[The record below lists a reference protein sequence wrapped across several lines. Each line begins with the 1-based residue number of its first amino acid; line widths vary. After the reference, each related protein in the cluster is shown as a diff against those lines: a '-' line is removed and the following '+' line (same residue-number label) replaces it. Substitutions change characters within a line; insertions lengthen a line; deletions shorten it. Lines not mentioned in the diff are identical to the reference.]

1 MFKDYR
7 RIAVLVFAGIVFLGV
22 DAFAQESHIHL
33 SSVSHI
39 TTRPLAANIIMPQSR
54 RVAFAPD
61 RRQAVVITEATALID
76 IIESTATTTIEIRLQ
91 NTTNRRQEAELIIPV
106 PDGAVVKG
114 FAYDGPNGDITAKV
128 LEKAEAKRIYRNLV
142 SKIID
147 PALVEFIG
155 YNLIQS
161 SVFPVEARGKQKIR
175 ITYEHLLETDGQRV
189 DYILPRSESLEYS
202 VPWKITA
209 NVKSKRGISTVYS
222 PSHKIETFRVDW
234 LSSAKPR
241 EPHVRVTVAP
251 EEGKKPG
258 AFRLSYMT
266 EKKGVTASIFSYPDS
281 KVGGGYFLLLAAVP
295 ERSKGAENTIKRE
308 LTLVIDRS
316 GSMRGEKLAQAKE
329 AALQVIAGLKMG
341 ESFNI
346 ILYSNNVESFSTA
359 PVKKTKA
366 TETSAEKYI
375 EGITAMGGTN
385 IAAALSKA
393 LNQTPVKDT
402 LPVVLFLTDG
412 IPTVGQTS
420 ELEIGKI
427 ITESN
432 LHNRR
437 VFTFGVGVDVNAPLL
452 EKIAA
457 KSKAKAEF
465 ILPDEDVEVK
475 VGKVFRRLNGPA
487 LANAMLEVLD
497 ADAKPAIGRTRDVV
511 PDSLGDLFA
520 GDQLVVLGQYV
531 GTEKMAFR
539 LSGNDGVKNRKFKF
553 EFNSAKA
560 DTRNGFVPRLWASR
574 KIAELIEIVR
584 QMGAD
589 SSIGKND
596 PKVKE
601 LTDEIIRL
609 STEFGILTEYTAFL
623 AREGTEL
630 SDMSGVR
637 RQAASN
643 LESRAMRS
651 RTGRG
656 GVNQSFNFKAMKK
669 ADSLNY
675 GNVFYDAEMN
685 RVSVSNVQ
693 QINDRAYYRR
703 NNRWVDSRLV
713 NKKESEVKPDNV
725 IEFGT
730 DEFFEFTDRLAKQNR
745 QGSIAVR
752 GDVVLLVDGKTWL
765 IKMPN

>member
-1 MFKDYR
+1 MFKSYR
-7 RIAVLVFAGIVFLGV
+7 RIAFLVLAGIVFLGV
-22 DAFAQESHIHL
+22 DLFAHDTH
-33 SSVSHI
+33 VSHI
-39 TTRPLAANIIMPQSR
+39 TARPLADNIIMPQSR
-54 RVAFAPD
+54 RIAFAHD
-61 RRQAVVITEATALID
+61 RRQAVVITEASALID

-91 NTTNRRQEAELIIPV
+91 NKTNRRQEAELIIPV

-114 FAYDGPNGDITAKV
+114 FAYDGPNGDITAKI
-128 LEKAEAKRIYRNLV
+128 LEKEEAKRIYRSLV

-175 ITYEHLLETDGQRV
+175 ITYEHLLETDGGRV
-189 DYILPRSESLEYS
+189 DYILPRSESLNYS

-209 NVKSKRGISTVYS
+209 NIKSKRGISTVYS
-222 PSHKIETFRVDW
+222 PSHKIKTTRLDLRSIHDSPNPGKNF
-234 LSSAKPR
+234 AM
-241 EPHVRVTVAP
+241 VTVAP

-258 AFRLSYMT
+258 AFRLSYMMA
-266 EKKGVTASIFSYPDS
+266 KKGVTASIFSYPDS

-295 ERSKGAENTIKRE
+295 ERSKDTENAIKRE

-316 GSMRGEKLAQAKE
+316 GSMRGKKLAQVKE
-329 AALQVIAGLKMG
+329 AAMQVIAGLKMG
-341 ESFNI
+341 ESFNV
-346 ILYSNNVESFSTA
+346 ILYSNNVESFSPR
-359 PVKKTKA
+359 PVKKTKESEA
-366 TETSAEKYI
+366 KAERYI
-375 EGITAMGGTN
+375 ESITAMGGTN

-393 LNQTPVKDT
+393 LGQKPTKNT
-402 LPVVLFLTDG
+402 LPIVLFLTDG

-420 ELEIGKI
+420 EVEIGKI
-427 ITESN
+427 ITKSN
-432 LHNRR
+432 PYERR

-457 KSKAKAEF
+457 KSKAKSEF

-487 LANAMLEVLD
+487 LANAKLEVLG
-497 ADAKPAIGRTRDVV
+497 ADGKPAIGRTRDVV
-511 PDSLGDLFA
+511 PDTLGDLFA

-539 LSGNDGVKNRKFKF
+539 LTGNDGVKNRKFKF
-553 EFNSAKA
+553 KFNSAKA
-560 DTRNGFVPRLWASR
+560 NLKNGFVPRLWASR

-589 SSIGKND
+589 SKVSKND
-596 PKVKE
+596 PRVKE

-630 SDMSGVR
+630 HDVHAIR
-637 RQAASN
+637 RQTGAN
-643 LESRAMRS
+643 LERRAMRS
-651 RTGRG
+651 RSGRSA
-656 GVNQSFNFKAMKK
+656 VNQSVNFKAMKS
-669 ADSLNY
+669 AEGLNY
-675 GNVFYDAEMN
+675 RNDFYDANMN
-685 RVSVSNVQ
+685 RVSVANVQ
-693 QINDRAYYRR
+693 QINDRAYYRK
-703 NNRWVDSRLV
+703 NNRWIDSRLV
-713 NKKESEVKPDNV
+713 NKKQSQIKPDNV

-730 DEFFEFTDRLAKQNR
+730 DEFFKFTYRLAKQNR

-765 IKMPN
+765 IKMPR

>member
-7 RIAVLVFAGIVFLGV
+7 RLTFLIFAGIVFLAA
-22 DAFAQESHIHL
+22 DLFAYDVAHVAI
-33 SSVSHI
+33 
-39 TTRPLAANIIMPQSR
+39 RPLADNIIMPQSR
-54 RVAFAPD
+54 RIAFTPD
-61 RRQAVVITEATALID
+61 RRNAVVITEAQAQID

-91 NTTNRRQEAELIIPV
+91 NNSNRRQEAELVIPV
-106 PDGAVVKG
+106 PDGAVIRG
-114 FAYDGPNGDITAKV
+114 FAYDGPNGMITAKV
-128 LEKAEAKRIYRNLV
+128 LEKEEAKRIYRQLV

-155 YNLIQS
+155 YNLIRS

-175 ITYEHLLETDGQRV
+175 ITYEHLLETDGNRV

-209 NVKSKRGISTVYS
+209 NIKSKRGVSTVYS
-222 PSHKIETFRVDW
+222 PSHKIETFRH
-234 LSSAKPR
+234 LTASSKASDSGYVK
-241 EPHVRVTVAP
+241 VTVAP

-295 ERSKGAENTIKRE
+295 ERSNDTENTIKRE
-308 LTLVIDRS
+308 LTLVLDRS
-316 GSMRGEKLAQAKE
+316 GSMRGKKLAQAKE

-341 ESFNI
+341 ESFNV
-346 ILYSNNVESFSTA
+346 ILYSNNVESFSPW
-359 PVKKTKA
+359 PVKKTKI
-366 TETSAEKYI
+366 TESKAERYI

-385 IAAALSKA
+385 IAAALTKA
-393 LNQTPVKDT
+393 LDQKPAKHT
-402 LPVVLFLTDG
+402 LPIVLFLTDG

-420 ELEIGKI
+420 ELKIGEI
-427 ITESN
+427 ITKSN
-432 LHNRR
+432 PYDRR

-457 KSKAKAEF
+457 KSKAKSEF

-487 LANAMLEVLD
+487 LAGAVLEVLG
-497 ADAKPAIGRTRDVV
+497 AHGNPAVGRTRDVV
-511 PDSLGDLFA
+511 PDTLGDLFA
-520 GDQLVVLGQYV
+520 GDQLVVLGQYI
-531 GTEKMAFR
+531 GTEKLTFR
-539 LSGNDGVKNRKFKF
+539 LSGNDGVKDRKFKF
-553 EFNSAKA
+553 KFNTAKA
-560 DTRNGFVPRLWASR
+560 NMKNGFVPRLWASR

-589 SSIGKND
+589 PHIGKNN

-601 LTDEIIRL
+601 LTDEIIHL

-630 SDMSGVR
+630 ADISGIR
-637 RQAASN
+637 RETASN
-643 LESRAMRS
+643 LERRAMRS
-651 RTGRG
+651 RSGKG
-656 GVNQSFNFKAMKK
+656 AVNQSYNSVAMKA

-675 GNVFYDAEMN
+675 DNTYYDKDMN
-685 RVSVSNVQ
+685 RVSVANVQ
-693 QINDRAYYRR
+693 QINDRAYYRK

-713 NKKESEVKPDNV
+713 NKKQSQIKPDNV

-765 IKMPN
+765 IKMPK